1 MKEIRESWET
11 KEKALKD
18 TEEKKKQAEQIA
30 HFMQERRG
38 GLKSKSVDISAVTD
52 ISAAAREDGARW
64 VAATRHPIH

>member
-1 MKEIRESWET
+1 ME
-11 KEKALKD
+11 A
-18 TEEKKKQAEQIA
+18 EKKKQAEQIA
-30 HFMQERRG
+30 HFMQGEERRG